1 MASAK
6 EVKARQEW
14 MAERIVDGFSRSM
27 VIRQTMAKFEIGRSR
42 VYEDFDI
49 AKAMAKGHK
58 ERDRAEALPGI
69 EEQEQLLR
77 AKLLEATLQSDY
89 KAVAAWSN
97 ALVKLKKSY
106 GVLSS
111 AAESTTGEAKPNE
124 DKIER
129 SRVENQK
136 IRAQVMK
143 QNQQA
148 REIAELAALEAK
160 AD

>member
-6 EVKARQEW
+6 EVKLRQEW

-42 VYEDFDI
+42 AYEDFDI
-49 AKAMAKGHK
+49 AKAMAKGHQ

-77 AKLLEATLQSDY
+77 SKLLEATLQSDY

-106 GVLSS
+106 GALSDGS
-111 AAESTTGEAKPNE
+111 ERTLSDAKPNE
-124 DKIER
+124 DKVER
-129 SRVENQK
+129 SRVENRE
-136 IRAQVMK
+136 IRAQVMR

-148 REIAELAALEAK
+148 REIAELAALDAPG
-160 AD
+160 A

>member
-1 MASAK
+1 
-6 EVKARQEW
+6 
-14 MAERIVDGFSRSM
+14 
-27 VIRQTMAKFEIGRSR
+27 
-42 VYEDFDI
+42 
-49 AKAMAKGHK
+49 MAKGHEK
-58 ERDRAEALPGI
+58 RDTADALPGI

-111 AAESTTGEAKPNE
+111 GAESTMGDAKPDA
-124 DKIER
+124 DKVER
-129 SRVENQK
+129 SRVENRE
-136 IRAQVMK
+136 IRAQVMR

-148 REIAELAALEAK
+148 REIAELAALDAPG
-160 AD
+160 A